1 MVPLMTPSDLDEDYE
16 LIDSCRICDSEDLHV
31 ILDLGVQPL
40 ANALR
45 ELGDSSEEKKFPLV
59 LLRCRNCTSVQL
71 SVNVNPKLMFQNYFW
86 VTGTT
91 ETAREHCHRLAVEL
105 SKYLEDGQA
114 VLEIGSNDGTLLRE
128 FLKLTSGEIY
138 GIDPAVDIY
147 QESGDSKIKVLTD
160 FFTSK
165 FASGFKNQFG
175 QVDLVVA
182 RNVLSHVPDLK
193 DVFAGIDLLLS
204 PTGIFVVEFHEAT
217 KILSEIHYDSIYHEH
232 TFYHS
237 IKSMTEA
244 QSKIGLIPFDVIQ
257 SPISGGSHV
266 LVSSRIPK
274 PPSKRLLEARK
285 KEEAS
290 GVGSE
295 SAWMDFAKKSREN
308 LAQIRDFLVRNQDV
322 ALIAF
327 GASARS
333 STLINAVGTEA
344 KRLTAIADN
353 NPLKWNKLS
362 PGSHLPIESPRS
374 LITENVKV
382 VFICPFNFEEE
393 IVNYLQADLGWHG
406 QVFLPLPDKPRVYT
420 I

>member
-1 MVPLMTPSDLDEDYE
+1 MTPLDLDEDCE
-16 LIDSCRICDSEDLHV
+16 LIDSCRICDSKNIHV

-86 VTGTT
+86 VTGTS

-105 SKYLEDGQA
+105 SKYLEDGQT

-128 FLKLTSGEIY
+128 FLKFTSGEIY

-147 QESGDSKIKVLTD
+147 QETGDSKIKVVTD

-165 FASGFKNQFG
+165 FASGFRNQFG

-266 LVSSRIPK
+266 LISSKIPR
-274 PPSKRLLEARK
+274 PPSKRLLEAK
-285 KEEAS
+285 KNEEAS

-295 SAWMDFAKKSREN
+295 GVWMDFAKKSKEN
-308 LAQIRDFLVRNQDV
+308 LAQIRDFLVRHQDIS
-322 ALIAF
+322 LIAF

-333 STLINAVGTEA
+333 STLINAVGA
-344 KRLTAIADN
+344 ASKSLTAIADN

-362 PGSHLPIESPRS
+362 PGLHLPIESPKS

-393 IVNYLQADLGWHG
+393 IVKYLQADLGWHG

>member
-1 MVPLMTPSDLDEDYE
+1 MTPSDLDEDYE